1 MRFKLFGLYLDVSA
15 NLGNQKL
22 ELTLLI
28 ESVRVKIK
36 CTYNYLTGRKD
47 FTISFDPGLTAVKD
61 AG

>member
-28 ESVRVKIK
+28 ESVRVKVK
-36 CTYNYLTGRKD
+36 CTYNYLIGRKD

>member
-1 MRFKLFGLYLDVSA
+1 MTFKLFGQWLDVSA
-15 NLGNQKL
+15 YIGNERL

-36 CTYNYLTGRKD
+36 CTYNYLTGRKE
-47 FTISFDPGLTAVKD
+47 FTISFDPGSTAGKD